1 MSSETTCTLGAHV
14 PLPDGRH
21 AWEVQ
26 ASSAPDFRALV
37 TAAGAHV
44 LPDAVLGATVT
55 HGQLP
60 SDGRLTL
67 TLVPHLGGASV
78 QVFRQAGAGGF
89 TLLFEAVV
97 SSGVA
102 LPEPVAIVPVERS
115 TSPMEELPEV
125 VESFGGRWDSG
136 SGQSLEE
143 RLGLIVAESM
153 GYAPED
159 LPAEIPLIELGL
171 DSLMAVRIKNRVEYE
186 FDIPQLQLQ
195 AVRDASL
202 REVEKYL
209 RYAIENREE
218 VEALAEQQRKE
229 KESEQAPAALPAES
243 EITAQALQA
252 APSDVD
258 VPPRDAAERLTF
270 ASWAVVTGKSAK
282 GIFNTLPVLDD
293 DTAER
298 LAARLTER
306 AGGEVTFDDIL
317 DSETIEQLAE
327 KVREHLEDGMK
338 IDGLVRT
345 LRARPEGST
354 AVPVF
359 VFHPAG
365 GSTVAYEPLLK
376 RLPAGTPMYGL
387 ERAAGSLDERAAAYL
402 PLVRDIQGDGPYVLY
417 GWSFG
422 GALAYAVAQRLRE
435 EGADVRIVGLIDTV
449 MPGEKV
455 EDTPEETRRRWQRYA
470 AFAKKTYN
478 LDYPLPYDKLAA
490 AESDEAQIQILMDL
504 LKMSGTKIP
513 GGIIE
518 HQRNSWLEY
527 RAIQTADLGTYDG
540 DVVLYLTDSYQDDLM
555 DLEPSFRTRQPDGGW
570 GEAVQNLEILHVGGD
585 HIQIIDEPRVATV
598 SADLIKKLAL
608 IEVDLE
614 SHGLERGSRA

>member
-1 MSSETTCTLGAHV
+1 MSSETSCTLGAYV

-21 AWEVQ
+21 AWEAQ
-26 ASSAPDFRALV
+26 ASSAPDFGALV
-37 TAAGAHV
+37 TAAGAQV
-44 LPDAVLGATVT
+44 LADSVLGATVT
-55 HGQLP
+55 HGELP
-60 SDGRLTL
+60 VDGSLTV

-78 QVFRQAGAGGF
+78 QVFRQAGAAGF
-89 TLLFEAVV
+89 ILLFEAVV
-97 SSGVA
+97 STGAS
-102 LPEPVAIVPVERS
+102 LPEPVAAAAVERS

-125 VESFGGRWDSG
+125 VESFGGKWDSS

-143 RLGLIVAESM
+143 RLALIVAESM

-159 LPAEIPLIELGL
+159 LPGEIPLIELGL

-209 RYAIENREE
+209 RYAIENRGE
-218 VEALAEQQRKE
+218 VEALAEQQRQE
-229 KESEQAPAALPAES
+229 KASEQAPALPTETETSAE
-243 EITAQALQA
+243 AQQA
-252 APSDVD
+252 APVASDVD

-282 GIFNTLPVLDD
+282 GIFTTLPVLDD
-293 DTAER
+293 ETAER
-298 LAARLTER
+298 LAARLSER
-306 AGGEVTFDDIL
+306 AGGEVSFDDIL

-327 KVREHLEDGMK
+327 KVRVHLEDGVK

-345 LRARPEGST
+345 LRARPEGSS

-402 PLVRDIQGDGPYVLY
+402 PLVREIQGNGPYVLY

-422 GALAYAVAQRLRE
+422 GALAYAVAQRLRAG
-435 EGADVRIVGLIDTV
+435 GADVRIVGLIDTV

-478 LDYPLPYDKLAA
+478 LDYPLPYDKLAT

-555 DLEPSFRTRQPDGGW
+555 DLEPSFRIRQPDGGW

-598 SADLIKKLAL
+598 SADLVKKLAL
-608 IEVDLE
+608 IEVDLQM
-614 SHGLERGSRA
+614 